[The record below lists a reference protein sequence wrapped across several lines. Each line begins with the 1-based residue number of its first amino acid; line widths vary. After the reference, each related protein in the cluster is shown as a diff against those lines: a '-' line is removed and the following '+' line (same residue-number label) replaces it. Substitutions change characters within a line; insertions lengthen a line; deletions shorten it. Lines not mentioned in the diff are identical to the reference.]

1 MGAGLRDVPGEL
13 LLQITLEHVVA
24 CRVYDRVQNGVEHAQ
39 RREQK
44 EHVALHNCHLINRLE
59 CTN

>member
-1 MGAGLRDVPGEL
+1 MSVGLIGVPGQL

-24 CRVYDRVQNGVEHAQ
+24 SGVYDRIQNGVEYAQ

-44 EHVALHNCHLINRLE
+44 ENVAFHNCHLINT
-59 CTN
+59 CTY